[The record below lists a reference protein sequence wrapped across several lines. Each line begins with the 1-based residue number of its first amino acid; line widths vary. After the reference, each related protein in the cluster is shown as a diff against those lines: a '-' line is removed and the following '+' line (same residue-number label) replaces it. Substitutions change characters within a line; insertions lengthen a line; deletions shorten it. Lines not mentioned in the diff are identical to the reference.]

1 MGPEPAKQLKEN
13 PMKRALPILAVMVSL
28 LLATCALGGGAAFT
42 VHTAAGAVGKAD
54 KDSLTI
60 KPRGPDGKFAKS
72 ITLKLTGTSKI
83 TQLSQQKRSGK
94 LVFVQNDVD
103 AKDLSAN
110 QPIAVIYAT
119 GGKNSVLLSA
129 VVQPAK

>member
-1 MGPEPAKQLKEN
+1 
-13 PMKRALPILAVMVSL
+13 MKRALPVLAVMVSL
-28 LLATCALGGGAAFT
+28 LLVACAFGGGGAFT
-42 VHTAAGAVGKAD
+42 VSTVSGTVGKAD
-54 KDSLTI
+54 KDILTI

-83 TQLSQQKRSGK
+83 TMLSQQKRAGK
-94 LVFVQNDVD
+94 PVFVQNDVD
-103 AKDLSAN
+103 AKDLTAN

-129 VVQPAK
+129 VVQAAK